1 MKISANVI
9 GDSNDKN
16 NFPHKLLLTNTH
28 VSRLHKASANNSSA
42 NIKLPKTQLHKIGE
56 SGGFLGRLLGPLLKS
71 GLPLIG
77 NLLTP
82 FAKSV
87 SIPLGLTAAATA
99 TDAALHKKM
108 FESGFTKFRI
118 SNEEVNDI
126 TKIAKSLEKSE
137 FLIKGVSEKI
147 KNAARE

>member
-1 MKISANVI
+1 MK
-9 GDSNDKN
+9 
-16 NFPHKLLLTNTH
+16 
-28 VSRLHKASANNSSA
+28 NSV
-42 NIKLPKTQLHKIGE
+42 KIGQ
-56 SGGFLGRLLGPLLKS
+56 SGGFLGRLSGPLLKS

-77 NLLTP
+77 NLLTQ

-118 SNEEVNDI
+118 SNEVNDI
-126 TKIAKSLEKSE
+126 TKIAKPLEKSG

-147 KNAARE
+147 KNAAKE

>member
-1 MKISANVI
+1 MK
-9 GDSNDKN
+9 
-16 NFPHKLLLTNTH
+16 
-28 VSRLHKASANNSSA
+28 NSV
-42 NIKLPKTQLHKIGE
+42 KIGQ

-126 TKIAKSLEKSE
+126 TKIAKSLEKSG